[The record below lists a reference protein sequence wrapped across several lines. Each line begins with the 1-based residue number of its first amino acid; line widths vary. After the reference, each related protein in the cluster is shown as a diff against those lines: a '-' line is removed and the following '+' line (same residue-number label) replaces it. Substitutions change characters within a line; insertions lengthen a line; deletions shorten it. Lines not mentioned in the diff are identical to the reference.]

1 VRRDGATQEQFQGL
15 RTKGKRPG
23 PGLRT
28 CARVINAV
36 PWGADK
42 GPLAIAIIIGS
53 KSSPTVLPDLPT
65 AGATNLAA
73 TPVPHAAFEDVF
85 VRPGL
90 CETNILTV
98 VTIGLTTSNE
108 RHGPSSH
115 DTKRLAI
122 SSLLDSS
129 IIIWPFPLIPR
140 SPRNMKSAFAPFWLS
155 QSTIGLSIS
164 TG

>member
-1 VRRDGATQEQFQGL
+1 MEQHRSNFKGYARRVNDPGRGCAPVRESSTPYPGAPIKGRWPSRSSSGRNQAPLSGFTDGRRNQSSGDARAT
-15 RTKGKRPG
+15 RS
-23 PGLRT
+23 
-28 CARVINAV
+28 V
-36 PWGADK
+36 
-42 GPLAIAIIIGS
+42 
-53 KSSPTVLPDLPT
+53 
-65 AGATNLAA
+65 
-73 TPVPHAAFEDVF
+73 EDVF

-122 SSLLDSS
+122 TSLLDSS